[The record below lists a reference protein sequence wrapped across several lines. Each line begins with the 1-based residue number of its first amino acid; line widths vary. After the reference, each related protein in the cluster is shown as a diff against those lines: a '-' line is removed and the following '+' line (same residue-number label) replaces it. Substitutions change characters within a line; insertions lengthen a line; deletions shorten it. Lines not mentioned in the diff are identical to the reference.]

1 MDIARDIRVVRFL
14 PVYFSTISRLLGL
27 LSQDEPSIPEIVQAV
42 GADQSLVARLLCIVN
57 SPAHGAVRQIA
68 SVDEAVVRIGLVG
81 LRNITLAVA
90 MADVTGGVKWK
101 EWFHSL
107 TVAHVADLYARKWK
121 SSREVYRFAYVSG
134 LMHDIGKLFLTR
146 RYMIEYQEVYKK
158 VSNGWALNAAE
169 KSIFGYDH
177 AAVGA
182 MLLSVWSV
190 PPLIV
195 EAIYQHHEPGQSSLA
210 TVLNIAHQIID
221 WNQQPA
227 DKKYVLA
234 LPDVSQSDLERIF
247 SESVIKA
254 REMEA
259 LFR

>member
-1 MDIARDIRVVRFL
+1 MDISRDIRVVRFL

-27 LSQDEPSIPEIVQAV
+27 LSQDEPSIPEVVQAV
-42 GADQSLVARLLCIVN
+42 GGDQSLVARLLCIVN
-57 SPAHGAVRQIA
+57 SPLHGAVRQITTI
-68 SVDEAVVRIGLVG
+68 DEAVVRVGLVG

-107 TVAHVADLYARKWK
+107 TVAHLADLYTRKQS
-121 SSREVYRFAYVSG
+121 SSRNMQSLAYVAG

-146 RYMIEYQEVYKK
+146 RYMIEYQDVNKRVTNGSTLLDAEVS
-158 VSNGWALNAAE
+158 V
-169 KSIFGYDH
+169 FGYDH

-182 MLLSVWSV
+182 MLLNVWSV

-195 EAIYQHHEPGQSSLA
+195 EAIQQHHEPGGNKLA
-210 TVLNIAHQIID
+210 MVLNIAHQIID
-221 WNQQPA
+221 WNQQPP
-227 DKKYVLA
+227 DQREVLE
-234 LPDVSQSDLERIF
+234 LPNTSQFDLERMF
-247 SESVIKA
+247 SDSVAKA